1 MAESTPA
8 TWTRAKPL
16 PLLPLPKQE
25 RDGVPLPI
33 PLSPLVGWE
42 RDLVR
47 VVEPLNGLDIRLL
60 TPVDPGGLGKTRL
73 APRVVAA
80 GRLGRGFRFVGACR
94 LVVLT

>member
-33 PLSPLVGWE
+33 PPSPLVGWE
-42 RDLVR
+42 RDLVE
-47 VVEPLNGLDIRLL
+47 VVALLGRPDLRLL
-60 TPVDPGGLGKTRL
+60 TLTGADGTGKAPL
-73 APRVVAA
+73 APRGAA
-80 GRLGRGFRFVGACR
+80 ARRPGRGFRFVGPR
-94 LVVLT
+94 WLVMPA